1 MRTETPPP
9 VRLADYQPFPFRV
22 DSVRMLFRLHPSDT
36 RVVTE
41 LAIVRTGAKDAPL
54 RLDGEKLALRSIRL
68 NGLALGVDD
77 YTADEESLTVFR
89 PGDAFRLEIETSIS
103 PETNTELSGL
113 YVSSGRFCT
122 QCEAEGFRRI
132 TYYPDRPDVLAP
144 FFVRIEADKTK
155 YPYLLSN
162 GNPTAKGD
170 LDDGRHFAEWTDP
183 HPKPS
188 YLFALV
194 GGAFDVLSD
203 DFTTMS
209 GRPVKL
215 SIFVE
220 TGDAPRAAYAMRS
233 LKESMKWDEE
243 VFGREYDLDV
253 FQIVAV
259 RDFNFGAMENKGLN
273 IFNSSYVLADGKTAT
288 DADFEAIESIV
299 AHEYF
304 HNWTGNRITCR
315 DWFQLCLKEGLT
327 VYRDQEFTKAMRSP
341 AVARIKEVIRLRTRQ
356 FPEDAGPLAHSVRPD
371 QYGRIDNLYT
381 ATVYEK
387 GAELIRMLRLMI
399 GDAAFFAGMTQYF
412 DTMDGTAATIEDFIA
427 SFQPHTSH
435 DLQAFSRWYAQAGT
449 PALNARGS
457 YDAASRQYRLT
468 LTQMVSPTP
477 GQPDKTPVR
486 MPMRVALFDDNGA
499 KLETRLDGGA
509 ALQDHVVVLETASN
523 TFVFSDVASPPR
535 PSLNRG
541 FSAPV
546 RLSDDLSEAD
556 RAALAGVDDD
566 PFAQWEALQ
575 SIARPLI
582 LDAVRAGGKTP
593 DRQRLDAFVT
603 SLGNSVRR
611 AAPADP
617 AYAALLL
624 YLPTV
629 GELVM
634 DVREA
639 DPGAIHDVRLAVRVA
654 IAAALEPLLLDV
666 LAKAEPS
673 TFDPS
678 AAAAG
683 RRALRASALSLL
695 STLGDRHEM
704 LVTRAYEAA
713 STMTEC
719 LAALTALSNIETA
732 AFDRALASFE
742 AKWSASPLVM
752 DKWFGI
758 QSMSVRADLR
768 DRIQKL
774 MARADFDLR
783 NPNRVRALAA
793 SFAMSNPVA
802 FHAADGWGYRFL
814 ADLIL
819 KVDPLNPAL
828 SARLSTAYES
838 WRSFSAQRRAHA
850 HAELKRLSEAGLSRN
865 ALDIVG
871 RALAEPA

>member
-1 MRTETPPP
+1 M
-9 VRLADYQPFPFRV
+9 
-22 DSVRMLFRLHPSDT
+22 
-36 RVVTE
+36 
-41 LAIVRTGAKDAPL
+41 
-54 RLDGEKLALRSIRL
+54 
-68 NGLALGVDD
+68 
-77 YTADEESLTVFR
+77 YTST
-89 PGDAFRLEIETSIS
+89 
-103 PETNTELSGL
+103 
-113 YVSSGRFCT
+113 
-122 QCEAEGFRRI
+122 
-132 TYYPDRPDVLAP
+132 
-144 FFVRIEADKTK
+144 
-155 YPYLLSN
+155 
-162 GNPTAKGD
+162 
-170 LDDGRHFAEWTDP
+170 
-183 HPKPS
+183 
-188 YLFALV
+188 
-194 GGAFDVLSD
+194 
-203 DFTTMS
+203 
-209 GRPVKL
+209 
-215 SIFVE
+215 
-220 TGDAPRAAYAMRS
+220 
-233 LKESMKWDEE
+233 
-243 VFGREYDLDV
+243 
-253 FQIVAV
+253 
-259 RDFNFGAMENKGLN
+259 
-273 IFNSSYVLADGKTAT
+273 
-288 DADFEAIESIV
+288 
-299 AHEYF
+299 
-304 HNWTGNRITCR
+304 
-315 DWFQLCLKEGLT
+315 
-327 VYRDQEFTKAMRSP
+327 
-341 AVARIKEVIRLRTRQ
+341 
-356 FPEDAGPLAHSVRPD
+356 HSVRPD

-575 SIARPLI
+575 AIARPLI

-593 DRQRLDAFVT
+593 DRHRLDAFVT

-704 LVTRAYEAA
+704 LVTRGYEAA
-713 STMTEC
+713 
-719 LAALTALSNIETA
+719 
-732 AFDRALASFE
+732 
-742 AKWSASPLVM
+742 AKV
-752 DKWFGI
+752 KE
-758 QSMSVRADLR
+758 
-768 DRIQKL
+768 
-774 MARADFDLR
+774 
-783 NPNRVRALAA
+783 
-793 SFAMSNPVA
+793 
-802 FHAADGWGYRFL
+802 GWG
-814 ADLIL
+814 
-819 KVDPLNPAL
+819 
-828 SARLSTAYES
+828 
-838 WRSFSAQRRAHA
+838 RAT
-850 HAELKRLSEAGLSRN
+850 SCV
-865 ALDIVG
+865 IVKN
-871 RALAEPA
+871 